1 MEGYAVGMDTNGA
14 NAATVSSR
22 RGWRKWHG
30 WIGLLSAVP
39 TLITAV
45 CGGLLLFRKVGL
57 YERRGPFRDAI
68 QKLHSFEIL
77 LPYIGA
83 IAVLLM
89 IAATVTG
96 VVVFVHTRRR

>member
-1 MEGYAVGMDTNGA
+1 MSMGTNQEKTTS
-14 NAATVSSR
+14 TVSR
-22 RGWRKWHG
+22 REWRKWHG

-57 YERRGPFRDAI
+57 YERRGAFRDAI
-68 QKLHSFEIL
+68 QGLHSYEIL
-77 LPYIGA
+77 LPYVGL

-89 IAATVTG
+89 IATTITG
-96 VVVFVHTRRR
+96 TVVFVQMRCRR

>member
-1 MEGYAVGMDTNGA
+1 MSMGTNQA
-14 NAATVSSR
+14 NAASAASR

-39 TLITAV
+39 MLITAV

-68 QKLHSFEIL
+68 QALHSYEIL
-77 LPYIGA
+77 LPYVGLV
-83 IAVLLM
+83 AVLLM
-89 IAATVTG
+89 IATTITG
-96 VVVFVHTRRR
+96 AVVFVQMRRRR